1 MDNIYQLSRSII
13 LVDNIYQLSR
23 SIIECVKSCLLHANS
38 AVRAKSTCDRI
49 AYWGK
54 ACGLEESNF
63 VQSDSAPGAA
73 WAQRAQ
79 IMTLRVCAAASFSLR
94 RLSRATWFETRSAPR
109 IRPCNERMAA
119 SARAKAAVASCES
132 LPLFPFKVEK
142 TEDFIFFR

>member
-1 MDNIYQLSRSII
+1 MASRCRLGSARE
-13 LVDNIYQLSR
+13 VDLR
-23 SIIECVKSCLLHANS
+23 SNS
-38 AVRAKSTCDRI
+38 VL
-49 AYWGK
+49 GK

-73 WAQRAQ
+73 WTQRAQ
-79 IMTLRVCAAASFSLR
+79 IMALRVCAAASFSLR
-94 RLSRATWFETRSAPR
+94 RLSRAARFETRSAPR

-142 TEDFIFFR
+142 TEDFFLLRKVLPSCAMHYRESS